1 MSSKII
7 KGDVVTVLTGRDKG
21 KTGDV
26 LRVFPKVCKALVSGV
41 NTVVRHT
48 KQSQNSPGGK
58 IPKELPIHL
67 SNLSLID
74 PKDKAP
80 TRVGFKM
87 VDGKKVRVS
96 KRSGEL
102 IDG

>member
-7 KGDVVTVLTGRDKG
+7 KGDVVIVLTGRDKG
-21 KTGDV
+21 KSGDV
-26 LRVFPKVCKALVSGV
+26 LRVFPKDCKALVSGL

-74 PKDKAP
+74 PKGPPSSWMGLACA
-80 TRVGFKM
+80 TG
-87 VDGKKVRVS
+87 G
-96 KRSGEL
+96 L
-102 IDG
+102 A